1 MTNHSY
7 KGLTQPFQTDRTEPR
22 PAKRR
27 VLGAITV
34 ATVTA
39 AAAAAV
45 CYPAAARTKTSS
57 TYISAIV
64 HLTNITNVIK

>member
-7 KGLTQPFQTDRTEPR
+7 KGLTQPLQTVTTKPR

-27 VLGAITV
+27 VPGAITV
-34 ATVTA
+34 ASVT
-39 AAAAAV
+39 AAV

-57 TYISAIV
+57 ISV
-64 HLTNITNVIK
+64 RLFT